1 MSRSVCPCPNQGHI
15 INLIIGHEFFMLF
28 FLSFDTRASFSN
40 VCEWRFW
47 VPCTC
52 FHPTPMNVWMSKE
65 LQSNIKKKIWR
76 CLAGLAHCLKSIS
89 IARVFRTFAPSRQK
103 KDYNI
108 HERQKKRIFVMW
120 VGSRSSEWTTFKVG
134 GSYIFRVFHKC
145 SAYTIIW
152 NFSSTASL
160 FDITAF
166 NEQKWTNDR
175 RRFAA
180 KFLMWIFTSVQQ
192 VISSAPSP
200 CDCASHFIIA
210 FEMCRECQWQT
221 EEKNFVCVP
230 RAPFKCSPHEPSL
243 KKFCKLCEYNK

>member
-1 MSRSVCPCPNQGHI
+1 MNFLCYFFYHLTREHRFPMYANEGFEFHAHVSIPLQWTSECQKSCSRI
-15 INLIIGHEFFMLF
+15 L
-28 FLSFDTRASFSN
+28 
-40 VCEWRFW
+40 
-47 VPCTC
+47 
-52 FHPTPMNVWMSKE
+52 
-65 LQSNIKKKIWR
+65 KKKFDGAW
-76 CLAGLAHCLKSIS
+76 LAWH
-89 IARVFRTFAPSRQK
+89 IAWNRYPSQGCFELLHPVDKK